1 MTIEEKIKQI
11 KEQENKISTFIEANK
26 LTFEIG
32 RRNSDS
38 VVLSGYALY
47 IGIDNYEDLAD
58 ILETLD
64 ITDYDIL
71 TELEEVFSY
80 ADDKCYDEWW
90 EHKKAHTMYK
100 F

>member
-1 MTIEEKIKQI
+1 MTIKEKKRRT
-11 KEQENKISTFIEANK
+11 EQNNKISTFIEKNN
-26 LTFEIG
+26 LTFEVG

-38 VVLSGYALY
+38 VILSGYALY
-47 IGIDNYEDLAD
+47 IGIDDYEDLAD

-71 TELEEVFSY
+71 TELQDVFSY
-80 ADDKCYDEWW
+80 ADYNSYGEWW